1 MNQDIQQIA
10 DQDPI
15 MAQLF
20 ELKATFLY
28 KDWQLFRARDAKGL
42 ALRIRSRLKIA
53 SWVAG
58 ISSAVFFITFAFE
71 TFSKFGSED
80 PGPAI
85 FRAAMS
91 LFFLIST
98 WYGHRE

>member
-28 KDWQLFRARDAKGL
+28 KDWQLFRARDAKGSSPPYSVSIENSL
-42 ALRIRSRLKIA
+42 LGSRNLKRSIFHYLR
-53 SWVAG
+53 
-58 ISSAVFFITFAFE
+58 F
-71 TFSKFGSED
+71 
-80 PGPAI
+80 
-85 FRAAMS
+85 
-91 LFFLIST
+91 
-98 WYGHRE
+98 